1 MTAAYRIAIGVTVD
15 PSGAKS
21 GGTEA
26 RNAVAAIGKQ
36 AEAVAPKVQAVTTA
50 LGKLKEAANNN
61 TTKLDDI
68 AAYGREMDR
77 LQARFDPMF
86 AVMQR
91 HRQALTDIANA
102 EKVGAISASTAIE
115 ARIRETRA
123 MQEQAGAAER
133 LAARQKQ
140 QAQSIVEARTITPNR
155 GADIEAYLK
164 EMDRLQARFDPMFA
178 LMERHRKALLD
189 INEAER
195 VGAISA
201 STAID
206 ARIRETRA
214 MEEQA
219 GAAERLA
226 ARRKQSAQS
235 IVQSQM
241 IQPDRS
247 ADITA
252 FMDERDRLRQAYNPR
267 YAALTTY
274 RKTIEDIR
282 QANRVGAISH
292 DEMTAAISRERQAT
306 LGLIQS
312 RKGIAGSKGLR
323 PDQQA
328 NLFTQGVDTVQSL
341 ALGMPISQVILQQ
354 GPQAMQIYGSM
365 GNAAKAAMA
374 AITPLRVGIAGTT
387 AAVVLGAMAWNDY
400 LGSIKEVETAASGI
414 GRATAGSAA
423 SMEAAAQ
430 NGAAAAGISVASA
443 RTMEAQFLRTGR
455 IASENFEQLIAI
467 SKNFGATIG
476 VSADEAGAALAEMFA
491 DPSKAIDTLYR
502 QYGLIDAATAEY
514 ARRLTAQNRLT
525 EAQQVLLAALPGRL
539 ANASEATTALGR
551 AWNSVSKAA
560 SDAYDWMGK
569 SIDRALSGPSPADA
583 LSEATELYAAALR
596 QQQKSK
602 GTIFGDGSFD
612 SEVEE
617 RRAELE
623 RLRQEDME
631 RRGNEARDREQE
643 KRRAAARGAL
653 DTANASPATAAARA
667 RRDLEDSLVKA
678 QSGLDAPGLLDSQR
692 ADITA
697 TIDAKKRA
705 LETLI
710 PAQERANQL
719 AALDIRIQTERNP
732 IVLAGLMADRERL
745 QLAGEEITTAE
756 ASSRIAAARNRVIQE
771 TLAASRLQSAELVEE
786 VEARRRLNDQVAAG
800 NITASQAEALL
811 RTEIQLRPL
820 AAAAAAAQGEEQK
833 KLAEALAAAKDA
845 AAASELEQR
854 RAGAIDVI
862 RGQDDDLER
871 LRLEKTLVGAS
882 TAEREKALAVLE
894 AEQMIRARGYSALSA
909 EAEQIRRNARE
920 IANQTIEV
928 EKATAAWQMFQS
940 AGETAIDNVFSSLL
954 KGDFKGALN
963 GLLGDVGKFF
973 QELGT
978 NSIKNMLLGGD
989 RPELSDVLGRF
1000 LKGAPVAA
1008 NQNTP
1013 KASGFESYAAPLIPV
1028 TREPLGN
1035 ISSYAK
1041 AIQSI
1046 ESSGNY
1052 GALGPITRSGD
1063 RAYGAYQMM
1072 GNNIGP
1078 WSEAALGRR
1087 LSTSQFL
1094 GDKSAQDAIFNHR
1107 FGGYVDKYGPSGAAQ
1122 AWFGG
1127 PGSVGKGGR
1136 GADVLGTTGN
1146 AYVDK
1151 FNEALGNANGNLD
1164 KLATTGQNA
1173 STTVGSLAGA
1183 SSSAVKGLGGF
1194 GEGLGQAGQ
1203 NLANWFPPAP
1213 SGGGGGGGLFG
1224 SLLTAFLPN
1233 FVPNG
1238 AQANWAV
1245 NNPGKGLFDVGGYTG
1260 NGGRSDIA
1268 GFVHGQE
1275 YVVKAS
1281 VVAQP
1286 GVRRMLDGLNS
1297 GRGYDKGGFVA
1308 KIGAPA
1314 SVYPS
1319 QGQSRMA
1326 STANDR
1332 AGSGKSEIN
1341 VYVDNP
1347 RGDRD
1352 IEDAVDR
1359 GVAKG
1364 LRAYDKNLPARFEQ
1378 IKKRPYVRG
1387 Q

>member
-15 PSGAKS
+15 PSGAKT

-61 TTKLDDI
+61 TTRLDDLS
-68 AAYGREMDR
+68 AYGREMDR

-267 YAALTTY
+267 YAALTAY

-312 RKGIAGSKGLR
+312 RKGITGSKGLR

-341 ALGMPISQVILQQ
+341 ALGMPITQVILQQ

-502 QYGLIDAATAEY
+502 QYGLVDAATAEY

-551 AWNSVSKAA
+551 AWNSVAKAA

-569 SIDRALSGPSPADA
+569 SIDRSFNGPSPADA
-583 LSEATELYAAALR
+583 LAEATERYDAARRSQA
-596 QQQKSK
+596 KSK
-602 GTIFGDGSFD
+602 GSILGDGFFD
-612 SEVEE
+612 SDVETA
-617 RRAELE
+617 RTELE

-667 RRDLEDSLVKA
+667 RRDLEDSLIKA

-732 IVLAGLMADRERL
+732 VVLAGLMADRERL

-820 AAAAAAAQGEEQK
+820 AAAAAAAQGEEQR

-862 RGQDDDLER
+862 KGQDDDLER

-920 IANQTIEV
+920 IANQTAEV

-940 AGETAIDNVFSSLL
+940 AGETAIDNVLGSLL

-973 QELGT
+973 QELGS

-1013 KASGFESYAAPLIPV
+1013 TASGFQSYAAPLIPV
-1028 TREPLGN
+1028 TREPLGAVTDVESFIRTWAPKYN
-1035 ISSYAK
+1035 INADTAVRVAQSEGGLSSWNL
-1041 AIQSI
+1041 QSGYVKNGI
-1046 ESSGNY
+1046 REQSYGPFQLYKGGGLGNVFQKQTGLDPALAANGPEATKFALQQASQNGWGAWY
-1052 GALGPITRSGD
+1052 GAKRVGI
-1063 RAYGAYQMM
+1063 
-1072 GNNIGP
+1072 GNWDGIGKNN
-1078 WSEAALGRR
+1078 E
-1087 LSTSQFL
+1087 
-1094 GDKSAQDAIFNHR
+1094 
-1107 FGGYVDKYGPSGAAQ
+1107 
-1122 AWFGG
+1122 
-1127 PGSVGKGGR
+1127 
-1136 GADVLGTTGN
+1136 GADT
-1146 AYVDK
+1146 ASK
-1151 FNEALGNANGNLD
+1151 ALE
-1164 KLATTGQNA
+1164 KLATTGQSA
-1173 STTVGSLAGA
+1173 SKTVGNLSSTA
-1183 SSSAVKGLGGF
+1183 SVAT
-1194 GEGLGQAGQ
+1194 EGLGTFGSGLGQVGQ
-1203 NLANWFPPAP
+1203 NMANFFPAAP
-1213 SGGGGGGGLFG
+1213 SSGGGGILG
-1224 SLLTAFLPN
+1224 SLLTAFLPT

-1238 AQANWAV
+1238 AQSTFAV
-1245 NNPGKGLFDVGGYTG
+1245 NNPGKGLYDVGGYTG
-1260 NGGRSDIA
+1260 NGGRGDIA

-1286 GVRRMLDGLNS
+1286 GVRRMLEGLNS

-1326 STANDR
+1326 SAANDPVR
-1332 AGSGKSEIN
+1332 AGKSEIN

-1364 LRAYDKNLPARFEQ
+1364 LRAYDKNLPARFDQ